1 MDGNIAITVIA
12 TGFPIPE
19 DSNNDGTNLPPAK
32 KIFEKF
38 RDPSAA
44 AKNQ

>member
-12 TGFPIPE
+12 TGFPIPA
-19 DSNNDGTNLPPAK
+19 DQQVGGGDGDTPPAK

-38 RDPSAA
+38 R
-44 AKNQ
+44 